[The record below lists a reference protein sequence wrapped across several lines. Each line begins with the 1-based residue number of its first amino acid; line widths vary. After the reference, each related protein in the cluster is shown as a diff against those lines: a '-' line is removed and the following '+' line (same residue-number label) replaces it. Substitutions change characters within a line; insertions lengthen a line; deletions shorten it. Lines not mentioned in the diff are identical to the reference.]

1 MPEPEKKEAEKKPA
15 GEEAKAGEKK
25 GKKKEEEN
33 ELSEEDAQ
41 LQKEMELLVTRA
53 KDPVLELRK
62 AALQNMVKEI
72 RTATSSMTSVP
83 KPLKFLRPHY
93 GTLKE
98 SYEGASADETKV
110 MLADVLSMLAMTN
123 AEFVIV

>member
-53 KDPVLELRK
+53 KDPVLELLCARR
-62 AALQNMVKEI
+62 V
-72 RTATSSMTSVP
+72 SSRGLRD
-83 KPLKFLRPHY
+83 PLKK
-93 GTLKE
+93 TE
-98 SYEGASADETKV
+98 SFSTNPET
-110 MLADVLSMLAMTN
+110 
-123 AEFVIV
+123 E